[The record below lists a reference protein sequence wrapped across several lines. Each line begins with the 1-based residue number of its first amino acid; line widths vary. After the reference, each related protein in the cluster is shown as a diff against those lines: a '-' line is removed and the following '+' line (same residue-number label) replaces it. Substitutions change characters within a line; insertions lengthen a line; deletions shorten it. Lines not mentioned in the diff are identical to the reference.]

1 MTLFTEI
8 LLIGCRGSDD
18 SEPTEV
24 PINNAFTATFAEACI
39 TIYDAIIAK
48 FFNQNFPIKACKE
61 HINFGRKGSS
71 NFFSVIQIFLEG
83 LLF

>member
-24 PINNAFTATFAEACI
+24 PINNAFTATFAEAGI

-48 FFNQNFPIKACKE
+48 
-61 HINFGRKGSS
+61 
-71 NFFSVIQIFLEG
+71 VIQPKFPHQSL
-83 LLF
+83 